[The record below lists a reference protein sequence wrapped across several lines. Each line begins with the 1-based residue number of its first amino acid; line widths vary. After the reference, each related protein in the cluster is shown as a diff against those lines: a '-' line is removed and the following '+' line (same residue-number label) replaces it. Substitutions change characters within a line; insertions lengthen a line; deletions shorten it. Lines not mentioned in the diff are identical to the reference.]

1 MRLCNGRTHSGGIC
15 RQPALPYQT
24 RCYIHA
30 GRPPGTPQHP
40 NTRAAAVEGR
50 RRWLA
55 KMRLAKAQGLIEKIP
70 GGRKLGVRGRVR
82 SPDPREARLERAA
95 EKAIE
100 MALKDL
106 PVPLDKPPEQMSKEE
121 LFSDGLREALLHN
134 LAILKRPIDWND
146 IEMLKLKTTIAL
158 SAQGQA

>member
-1 MRLCNGRTHSGGIC
+1 
-15 RQPALPYQT
+15 
-24 RCYIHA
+24 
-30 GRPPGTPQHP
+30 
-40 NTRAAAVEGR
+40 
-50 RRWLA
+50 
-55 KMRLAKAQGLIEKIP
+55 
-70 GGRKLGVRGRVR
+70 VR

-158 SAQGQA
+158 SAQGQAVRLRVAELSPRSDDNVVERLMQRVAAIRRGERVIEIDPGDVSE